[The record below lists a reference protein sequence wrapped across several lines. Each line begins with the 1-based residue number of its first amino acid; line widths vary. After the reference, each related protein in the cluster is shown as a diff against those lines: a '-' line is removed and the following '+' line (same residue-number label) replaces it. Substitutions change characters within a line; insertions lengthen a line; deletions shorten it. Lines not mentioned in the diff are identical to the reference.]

1 MSSEEIVNKIPE
13 SLADLSRSQL
23 RKLAK
28 SYKIKVSQE
37 MKRKDLRKLILNKMK
52 NETLKPRTKEE
63 LVVDFIK
70 SMYEIDKAIEPY
82 KEQRKELKK
91 EYKEN
96 NWLDSK
102 EQRRAIKTF
111 RLLKDRENIKTLVEY
126 YNELSERTG
135 LGQEEE
141 NNNE

>member
-102 EQRRAIKTF
+102 EQRRAIKAF